1 MKNYDQATKL
11 WTDALGLGP
20 SDEDVALIRNNMAAC
35 HMVKKRYNMAVQECS
50 VALSKQ
56 PDYVKALMRRG
67 KAYESMKDYVK
78 AAGDY
83 EKAARLGSA
92 DGRQGLARVRKS
104 AAGLGGAGAK
114 QQKQQAEMASSMK
127 SLLDQFAKMGGSGA
141 GAQQQQQDGEATADA
156 WLVQFVH
163 LLRKYYGCDVERT
176 IVEGEIANDKVNAAM
191 HEMMKA
197 DAEDSER
204 VEMLL
209 GQAGL
214 KFKEQA
220 AFGMAGEANVKE
232 ILVDRIVQRAVRE
245 GRDVGSVMEGAAPL
259 LEASDALLGDAIAYC
274 PPKTAAMVDLMIT
287 QSQSY
292 LRRASLA
299 ANYVVET
306 VPVPDADGTSKEA
319 DADADAEE
327 KQKAA
332 LDAAFRRITD
342 DAKAFE
348 AVNSWLDKAV
358 STLEEALA
366 HMPGEDSELSDV
378 PVEQLRNNLMITM
391 GNTYYEA
398 SILRAGGGLEW
409 RGDVERAKA
418 SFEEGQ
424 ASPAEIRNA
433 LLGHVKASDM
443 MDLVG
448 EEIPVVEGKAA
459 ESANVAGKAGA
470 ALEAA
475 EGPKGL
481 PSLPGKRKKASK

>member
-1 MKNYDQATKL
+1 M
-11 WTDALGLGP
+11 
-20 SDEDVALIRNNMAAC
+20 
-35 HMVKKRYNMAVQECS
+35 
-50 VALSKQ
+50 
-56 PDYVKALMRRG
+56 
-67 KAYESMKDYVK
+67 
-78 AAGDY
+78 
-83 EKAARLGSA
+83 GSA

-104 AAGLGGAGAK
+104 AAGVGGAGAK

-141 GAQQQQQDGEATADA
+141 GAQQQQQQQDGEATADA

-176 IVEGEIANDKVNAAM
+176 IVEGDIANDKVNAAM

-259 LEASDALLGDAIAYC
+259 LEASHALLGDAIAYC

-319 DADADAEE
+319 DADADADAEE

-332 LDAAFRRITD
+332 LDAAFRRITN

-470 ALEAA
+470 AGAALEAA

-481 PSLPGKRKKASK
+481 GGGPLPGKRKKASK